1 MALAV
6 ARPHDGTV
14 ARPHG
19 GTVAQPHDGTV
30 ARVHGGTAA
39 QVHNGTVARQRN
51 GSAWT
56 ACPRNDTVQHSMN
69 QTSPLG
75 LAAHEATVRREFDML
90 NLPARCWLPPQPQ
103 GALDV
108 LVVGAGMNGIA
119 AAGALI
125 MRGIRNI
132 AVLNDSQPG
141 REGPWMTY
149 AKMEMLRSPKT
160 LPGPCFGIPSLTYRA
175 YHEARFGTADWQA
188 LYKILNQHWQDYLGW
203 LQRVLEL
210 PVRHGVK
217 LARLVPAHGLLRAEL
232 EGGGA
237 ILARRVVLATGR
249 GGAGGLYWPAFIAP
263 ELRPDLA
270 VHTNEMIDFVALRG
284 KRVAVI
290 GAGPSA
296 LDNAAAA
303 MEHGAAGVDVYVRRK
318 ILPQIN
324 KGRGSAHP
332 GFHRAWGELDDPDRW
347 AFLVYGQDL
356 QAPPPHET
364 VFRVLRLGVRIH
376 LGQPVAA
383 ATRDGAEVLM
393 RMADGCEYRH
403 DFLIAGTG
411 FRVDLG
417 EVPELVA
424 FAPHIAR
431 WGDRYTPPPHLMRE
445 DLAAFPYLGSGFELQ
460 PRGPGAPAELGLI
473 HLMNYG
479 AHATFGGIASDIPG
493 VAIAGDRLAD
503 AITRHAFRENFPAI
517 RAAVEAF
524 DEPELEGTPFFVPR
538 S

>member
-1 MALAV
+1 
-6 ARPHDGTV
+6 
-14 ARPHG
+14 
-19 GTVAQPHDGTV
+19 
-30 ARVHGGTAA
+30 
-39 QVHNGTVARQRN
+39 
-51 GSAWT
+51 
-56 ACPRNDTVQHSMN
+56 MN

-75 LAAHEATVRREFDML
+75 LAAHEAAVRRDLEML
-90 NLPARCWLPPQPQ
+90 NLPARNWLPPRP
-103 GALDV
+103 GGELEV

-119 AAGALI
+119 AAGALM

-132 AVLNDSQPG
+132 EILNDSEPG

-149 AKMEMLRSPKT
+149 ARMEMLRSPKT

-175 YHEARFGTADWQA
+175 YHEARFGTADWQT
-188 LYKILNQHWQDYLGW
+188 LYKIPNQHWQDYLGW

-210 PVRHGVK
+210 PIRHGVK
-217 LARLVPAHGLLRAEL
+217 VARLSPADGRLRVEL
-232 EGGGA
+232 EGGGE

-249 GGAGGLYWPAFIAP
+249 GGAGGLYWPSFIAAD
-263 ELRPDLA
+263 LRPDLA
-270 VHTNEMIDFVALRG
+270 AHTNEVIDFAALAG
-284 KRVAVI
+284 KSIAVI

-303 MEHGAAGVDVYVRRK
+303 MEHGAAGVDVYVRRTT
-318 ILPQIN
+318 LPQIN

-376 LGQPVAA
+376 LGHPVAS
-383 ATRDGAEVLM
+383 ATREGDQVLL
-393 RMADGCEYRH
+393 RLADGSERH
-403 DFLIAGTG
+403 ADFLIAGTG
-411 FRVDLG
+411 FRVDMD
-417 EVPELVA
+417 EVPELA
-424 FAPHIAR
+424 GFAPHIAR
-431 WGDRYTPPPHLMRE
+431 WSDRYTPPAELVRD
-445 DLAAFPYLGSGFELQ
+445 DLAAFPYLGPGFELQ

-479 AHATFGGIASDIPG
+479 AHASFGGIASDIPG
-493 VAIAGDRLAD
+493 VAVAGDRLAD
-503 AITRHAFRENFPAI
+503 AITRHTFRENFFEL
-517 RAAVEAF
+517 RATVEAF